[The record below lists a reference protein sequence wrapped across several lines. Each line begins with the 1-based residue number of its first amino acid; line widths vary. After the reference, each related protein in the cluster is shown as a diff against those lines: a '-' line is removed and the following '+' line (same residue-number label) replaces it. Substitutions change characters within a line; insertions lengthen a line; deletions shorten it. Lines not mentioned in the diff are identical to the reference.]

1 MFSSHKNRY
10 SSHLELERCFGVLRS
25 EFQLLTTSGTWR
37 AHGVSGGLFLEFGLM
52 SIVSNRERLR
62 RLGHFE
68 GRHAH
73 AAAGLTLLPSNGVFQ
88 VAVPTRDHGRPR
100 QCLCKLPAL

>member
-1 MFSSHKNRY
+1 MEHKG
-10 SSHLELERCFGVLRS
+10 GVPHS

-52 SIVSNRERLR
+52 WILSNRERLLEIR
-62 RLGHFE
+62 AFE

-73 AAAGLTLLPSNGVFQ
+73 AAAGLTLLPSSGVFQ
-88 VAVPTRDHGRPR
+88 DAVPTRDHGRPG
-100 QCLCKLPAL
+100 QCLCRLPAI